1 MRKQGGDEALQ
12 NEEVAPYVGVEVVLW
27 PRRIDELEQFLCV
40 VGCCCQRLLCS
51 YKNDG
56 GAQVSA
62 RCQGAG
68 GKGVHGDN
76 RVRVI
81 VPLE

>member
-40 VGCCCQRLLCS
+40 VGCGRRRLLCS

-56 GAQVSA
+56 AQIDA
-62 RCQGAG
+62 RCKGAEHPVG
-68 GKGVHGDN
+68 
-76 RVRVI
+76 
-81 VPLE
+81 E